1 MQLRVLGPLEIVD
14 DADRTIP
21 LGGAQLRRALATLS
35 LHAPFPTPIDEIRD
49 VLWPDGAPS
58 PNALQAVISKLRKA
72 IAPMTIDAS
81 GSGYSLVLGPAEIDA
96 HTFEQ
101 LVTAGRESAAAG
113 RDGDAVD
120 QLGHALALWRDRP
133 FEDIADLSIGQ
144 APAAR
149 LMAMREAAM
158 AVRLESMLS
167 AGQIDAAE
175 AELESLVVA
184 EPLVERWWA
193 LLMIALYRQDRQADA
208 LRAYQQAR
216 RVLADELG
224 LEPGPELRTLESK
237 ILQQEAS
244 LGPSSRSTYS
254 RSTHLQ
260 AAPTARQLPKR
271 LASFIGRAEH
281 IDVVC
286 GLLAHER
293 LVTIL
298 GPGGAGKTSLA
309 IEVGR
314 RSTCDSSPRQ
324 VALIELASL
333 PRGGDV
339 VGAAA
344 AVLAIGDG
352 DLRVAT
358 GPATDMQRII
368 DTIGN
373 QSMLVILDNCEH
385 VIADAATL
393 ASTLLRHCDNITLL
407 TTSRE
412 PLAIAGEQVW
422 NIPPLTGD
430 EAMEL
435 LAARAASAGIE
446 LALEGKAGASAQQL
460 LERLDGLPLAIE
472 LAAARLRSITIEDL
486 VQRIDDRYPLLSVG
500 PRSAEPRQQT
510 LRGLV
515 DWSHDLLDERE
526 RILFR
531 RLAAFSGGATLDAI
545 EHVCADAIDHQGSL
559 RIPAI
564 DIDGLISRLV
574 DKSLVTADRTSQG
587 IRFRMLQTMAD
598 YSSERLIASGEAES
612 VGARHA
618 RYFASR
624 VAPVERGLMGREQAA
639 WIQWLRLEWANIT
652 AALDHALAIDDGETS
667 LRLVAPLGWYFFMID
682 EAVAGSEW
690 LSAALACT
698 GTSDP
703 RLRSLALGSCAFAAS
718 TGADPGTAAI
728 VAERA
733 LDTLGSYD
741 DPLTEALVAG
751 MYVMCQLYRG
761 RLEASRAVLPLM
773 DDAAHRSGDRWTLAM
788 ARLVTAEVTR
798 LQGEPAEAERDMWR
812 AADGFAAGGG
822 WFFF

>member
-1 MQLRVLGPLEIVD
+1 
-14 DADRTIP
+14 
-21 LGGAQLRRALATLS
+21 
-35 LHAPFPTPIDEIRD
+35 
-49 VLWPDGAPS
+49 
-58 PNALQAVISKLRKA
+58 
-72 IAPMTIDAS
+72 
-81 GSGYSLVLGPAEIDA
+81 
-96 HTFEQ
+96 
-101 LVTAGRESAAAG
+101 
-113 RDGDAVD
+113 
-120 QLGHALALWRDRP
+120 
-133 FEDIADLSIGQ
+133 
-144 APAAR
+144 
-149 LMAMREAAM
+149 
-158 AVRLESMLS
+158 
-167 AGQIDAAE
+167 
-175 AELESLVVA
+175 
-184 EPLVERWWA
+184 
-193 LLMIALYRQDRQADA
+193 
-208 LRAYQQAR
+208 
-216 RVLADELG
+216 
-224 LEPGPELRTLESK
+224 
-237 ILQQEAS
+237 
-244 LGPSSRSTYS
+244 
-254 RSTHLQ
+254 
-260 AAPTARQLPKR
+260 
-271 LASFIGRAEH
+271 
-281 IDVVC
+281 
-286 GLLAHER
+286 
-293 LVTIL
+293 
-298 GPGGAGKTSLA
+298 A

-314 RSTCDSSPRQ
+314 RSTCDSSGRP
-324 VALIELASL
+324 VALIELSSL

-339 VGAAA
+339 VAAAA

-352 DLRVAT
+352 DLRVAA

-373 QSMLVILDNCEH
+373 QSMLVIVDNCEH

-407 TTSRE
+407 ATSRE

-422 NIPPLTGD
+422 NLPPLTA
-430 EAMEL
+430 EAATEL
-435 LAARAASAGIE
+435 LAARAASAGIQ
-446 LALEGKAGASAQQL
+446 LTLDGTAGAAAQQL
-460 LERLDGLPLAIE
+460 VARLDGLPLAIE
-472 LAAARLRSITIEDL
+472 LAAARLRSMTIEDL
-486 VQRIDDRYPLLSVG
+486 VQRIDDRYALLSVG

-531 RLAAFSGGATLDAI
+531 RLAAFSGGATLEAI
-545 EHVCADAIDHQGSL
+545 EHVCADPIDQPGPL
-559 RIPAI
+559 RIPAT

-587 IRFRMLQTMAD
+587 VRFRMLQTMAD
-598 YSSERLIASGEAES
+598 YSSERLIESGEAET

-652 AALDHALAIDDGETS
+652 AALDHALAIDDAETS
-667 LRLVAPLGWYFFMID
+667 IRLVAPLGWYFFMID

-718 TGADPGTAAI
+718 TGTDPGTAAI

-741 DPLTEALVAG
+741 DPVTEAIVAG

-773 DDAAHRSGDRWTLAM
+773 EAAAHRSADRWTLSM

-812 AADGFAAGGG
+812 AADGFAAVGDRFCYSICVTHAAELAELRGDYQRAVRMLEESLAMAEDVGFSAQVIAARSRLANLEILRGNLALAASMHRAALDVGPGPIPQWMHSTTLLGLANIARRRGQPDEALRYIDEAMALPRSTGAPVIHTTLLVARGYSADLAGNAEAALVAQREGLQVARQLGAIRVTANAVEGLAGALALAGDARTAATLLGAADALRRRSGGSMPAAERFDVDRAERRAREQLGGG
-822 WFFF
+822 FDAAFAAGASDPEGVIEQASQQAVSS